1 MNAPRRAH
9 SSMPISEV
17 LMIDRNGITK
27 VSDRTI
33 RKAMF
38 NPKFQ
43 RPFLVN
49 VYYHMS

>member
-38 NPKFQ
+38 NTPNIITP
-43 RPFLVN
+43 RLRV
-49 VYYHMS
+49 